1 MLETSLKKRE
11 IKKLKREHPEAII
24 MATNG
29 TVAGIPDYVVFDK
42 NNCYFIEFKTQ
53 SQLSELQK
61 HMISRLKELG
71 YETKI
76 IVKK

>member
-1 MLETSLKKRE
+1 
-11 IKKLKREHPEAII
+11 

-29 TVAGIPDYVVFDK
+29 TVSGIPDYVVFDK

-53 SQLSELQK
+53 SELSELQK
-61 HMISRLKELG
+61 HMIIRLKELG

>member
-1 MLETSLKKRE
+1 MLESSLKKRE
-11 IKKLKREHPEAII
+11 IKKLKAEHPEAII
-24 MATNG
+24 MPTNG

-53 SQLSELQK
+53 SELSELQK

-76 IVKK
+76 IIKK

>member
-1 MLETSLKKRE
+1 MLESSLKKRE
-11 IKKLKREHPEAII
+11 IKKLKKEHPEAII

-29 TVAGIPDYVVFDK
+29 TVSGIPDYVVFDK

-53 SQLSELQK
+53 SELSELQK
-61 HMISRLKELG
+61 HMIIRLKELG

-76 IVKK
+76 IIKK

>member
-1 MLETSLKKRE
+1 MLESSLKKRE
-11 IKKLKREHPEAII
+11 INKLKREHPNAII

-29 TVAGIPDYVVFDK
+29 VIAGIPDYVVFDK
-42 NNCYFIEFKTQ
+42 GDCYFIEFKTQ
-53 SQLSELQK
+53 SELSELQI
-61 HMISRLKELG
+61 HMIERLKELG

>member
-1 MLETSLKKRE
+1 MLETNLKKRE
-11 IKKLKREHPEAII
+11 INKLKREHPNAII

-29 TVAGIPDYVVFDK
+29 VIAGIPDYVVFDK

-53 SQLSELQK
+53 SELSELQK
-61 HMISRLKELG
+61 HMIERLKELG

-76 IVKK
+76 IIKK

>member
-1 MLETSLKKRE
+1 MLETNLKRRE
-11 IKKLKREHPEAII
+11 IKKLKAERPAAII
-24 MATNG
+24 MPTNG
-29 TVAGIPDYVVFDK
+29 VITGIPDYVVFDRGE
-42 NNCYFIEFKTQ
+42 CYFIEFKTQ
-53 SQLSELQK
+53 SQLSEAQK